1 MAEDV
6 LQVDSGVDKDILQSD
21 SWVTEKRIL
30 KESLHNQSQCKPVT
44 KIIHLW
50 FWIFYENIY
59 SWIIKCDDNKSV
71 DICDIKNW
79 SVKEL
84 VQQVLGIS

>member
-6 LQVDSGVDKDILQSD
+6 LQVDSGVDKDILQSYI
-21 SWVTEKRIL
+21 WVTEERIL
-30 KESLHNQSQCKPVT
+30 KESMHNQGQCKPVA
-44 KIIHLW
+44 KNIHLW
-50 FWIFYENIY
+50 FWIFYEKVYLWNIR
-59 SWIIKCDDNKSV
+59 CDDNKSV

-84 VQQVLGIS
+84 VQQGLGIS